1 MRIVLGE
8 RIGRQGELRVGCT
21 ACIFDDTRER
31 LLLTRRSDN
40 GRWCLPGG
48 SMESGESAAETCVR
62 EVLEETGLHVEIVK
76 LIGVY
81 TSPDIVIQHHT
92 GPRKQLVAI
101 SFEAR
106 VVGGTAG
113 ISNETTEFGW
123 YTPAQ
128 IEQMDLIE
136 IHRQRIADALVN
148 RAEAFFR

>member
-1 MRIVLGE
+1 MQIFQGN
-8 RIGRQGELRVGCT
+8 RIGKGAVLAAGAAAV
-21 ACIFDDTRER
+21 IFDEWREKI
-31 LLLTRRSDN
+31 LLTRRSDN